1 MPLNYTCVEFCLFN
15 HIESVIRTVMKS
27 YVVDMTIVLLLFQ
40 VEKLGRESFFFLSES
55 FPFDESS
62 FGKLSDTVTLKKPL
76 PVSKPVSYVFRLNL
90 PYELTTLLWYR
101 GM

>member
-15 HIESVIRTVMKS
+15 DIESVIRTVMKS

-40 VEKLGRESFFFLSES
+40 VEKLGRESFFFLKSES

-62 FGKLSDTVTLKKPL
+62 FGKL
-76 PVSKPVSYVFRLNL
+76 F
-90 PYELTTLLWYR
+90 
-101 GM
+101 